1 MVKMMGI
8 ALENYLA
15 MIVFMAAVML
25 VWLVSKIA
33 SMSAPMML
41 VTVASVAV

>member
-1 MVKMMGI
+1 MMGI

-33 SMSAPMML
+33 SMPASMML